1 MKNFYTILML
11 ILGLTFISCNDETED
26 TVDVVD
32 ETDETTD
39 TDTTEPTLV
48 IPDTYSFNREG
59 NSSVSYSGQTSRL
72 EMAAELS
79 SHLNDETKTRTEL
92 ENMFNEGT
100 GFGNQGLAASGKKLG
115 NKTASSSKAS
125 STVKAQFDS
134 LIVHFTRDVAPA
146 VSSATDAD
154 SAVAGIYTD
163 PGADGRTV
171 KINAKGHEI
180 NQLFTKGLMGALV
193 ADQIIWGYL
202 TTSKLDGGTNKA
214 DNDAG
219 TLVDGKNY
227 TTMEH
232 YWDEGFGYLYGLDAD
247 ITTPTAEAGT
257 YGGDVLVSKYMNKVD
272 GSSLPGIAK
281 EIYDAFK
288 HGRAAIV
295 AGDYTVRDQQA
306 EIVKTKISHI
316 IGRKA
321 ADYLKSGASKIKDGK
336 WADAHHALSEG
347 WGFILSLQFTKNPAT
362 GEPYYSNTEVNQML
376 SDIDNFWA
384 VSTTELESM
393 ASNIESKFGF

>member
-1 MKNFYTILML
+1 MKKFYTIFIL
-11 ILGLTFISCNDETED
+11 ILSGLLYSCNDESED
-26 TVDVVD
+26 TVDLVD
-32 ETDETTD
+32 ETEETTD
-39 TDTTEPTLV
+39 PDTTEPTLV

-72 EMAAELS
+72 EMAAELG
-79 SHLNDETKTRTEL
+79 SHLNDETKTKAEL
-92 ENMFNEGT
+92 ETMFNEGT
-100 GFGNQGLAASGKKLG
+100 GFNNSDLDGSGKKIG

-146 VSSATDAD
+146 VISATDAD

-180 NQLFTKGLMGALV
+180 NQLFIKGLMGALV

-232 YWDEGFGYLYGLDAD
+232 YWDEGFGYLYGMDTD
-247 ITTPTAEAGT
+247 ISNSSIEGS
-257 YGGDVLVSKYMNKVD
+257 DVLVSKYLAKVD
-272 GSSLPGIAK
+272 ASSLPGIAK

-306 EIVKTKISHI
+306 EIIKTKISHI

-321 ADYLKSGASKIKDGK
+321 ADYLNSGASKIKDGK

-376 SDIDNFWA
+376 NDIDNFWA
-384 VSTTELESM
+384 VSTTDLESM
-393 ASNIESKFGF
+393 ASSIESKFGF